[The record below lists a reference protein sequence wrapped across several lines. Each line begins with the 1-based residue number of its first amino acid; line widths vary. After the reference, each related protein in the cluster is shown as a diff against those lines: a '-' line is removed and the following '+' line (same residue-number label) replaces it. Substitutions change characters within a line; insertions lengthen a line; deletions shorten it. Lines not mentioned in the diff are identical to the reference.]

1 MEAVPYWMRF
11 VAFLFA
17 ASIALTPF
25 LISSRKIGFGWFISL
40 FWGAVSLFS
49 IHLLQVPLQNAIT
62 SAIVGSNIPM
72 WARTALVIF
81 PSGLIQEIAKAL
93 LPAIFIA
100 LSLKLGTSSKLYG
113 PAAGAGFGIAEAIWL
128 VGLHPGAIGAV
139 AVVERFFVIFF
150 HTGLT
155 TIAVGGGNI
164 KRVFWGLPVAI
175 IIHST
180 MNYIAVS
187 MINTVE
193 IWTLEIIIAAI
204 SLALWFVSI
213 LISKTKEKS

>member
-11 VAFLFA
+11 VVFLFA

-25 LISSRKIGFGWFISL
+25 LISSRKIGFGWLISL

-49 IHLLQVPLQNAIT
+49 IHLLQVPLQNFLT

-72 WARTALVIF
+72 WARTAIVIF
-81 PSGLIQEIAKAL
+81 PSGLIQEIAKAV
-93 LPAIFIA
+93 LPAILIA
-100 LSLKLGTSSKLYG
+100 TKARLGTSSKLYG

-139 AVVERFFVIFF
+139 AILERFFVIIF

-155 TIAVGGGNI
+155 ALAVGGGKS
-164 KRVFWGLPVAI
+164 KRIYWGLPAAI
-175 IIHST
+175 IIHAGL
-180 MNYIAVS
+180 NYTAVS
-187 MINTVE
+187 LISTID
-193 IWTLEIIIAAI
+193 IWSLEIIIAAV
-204 SLALWFVSI
+204 SLAVWIVSI
-213 LISKTKEKS
+213 VISKTKD